1 MNVLIIDDHQLFI
14 DGMSYL
20 LRGLGTPLNLCTA
33 DNTELALEQ
42 LQSGTDWDLVLLDLV
57 MPGISGRG
65 VLQRMQAQGMPYPV
79 VVISAELNSS
89 LIQQALNLGALGFIP
104 KAYPREAM
112 LTGLRQVL
120 GGEMYIPEEVQ
131 LALERLPSSGVSGAP
146 ALLSKRQS
154 QVLQL
159 LEQGNSNQQIAQV
172 LFISEST
179 VKTHLNTIFQI
190 LQVSNRVSCLQR
202 AREMGLVGD
211 GVK

>member
-14 DGMSYL
+14 DGLTYL
-20 LRGLGTPLNLCTA
+20 LNDLSASINLSTA
-33 DNTELALEQ
+33 DNTDLALEQ
-42 LQSGTDWDLVLLDLV
+42 LQSDTDWDLVLLDLV

-89 LIQQALNLGALGFIP
+89 LIQQALDLGALGFIP
-104 KAYPREAM
+104 KAYPRGAM

-120 GGEMYIPEEVQ
+120 DGEMYIPEEVQ
-131 LALERLPSSGVSGAP
+131 LALERLPSPGARGAP
-146 ALLSKRQS
+146 VLLSKRQS

-159 LEQGNSNQQIAQV
+159 LEQGNSNQQIAQI

-202 AREMGLVGD
+202 AREMGLVGG